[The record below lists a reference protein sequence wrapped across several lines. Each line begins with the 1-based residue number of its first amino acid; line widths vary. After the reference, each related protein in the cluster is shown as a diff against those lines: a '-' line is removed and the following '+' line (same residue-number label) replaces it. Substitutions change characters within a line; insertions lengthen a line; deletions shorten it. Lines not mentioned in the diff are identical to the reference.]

1 MDTITYSAARSS
13 LADIMDRVVNNHEPV
28 IITRGRKKVVVML
41 SLEDYK
47 AMEETAYLL
56 RNPNNALRLLNSI
69 NQLEEVDQKY

>member
-1 MDTITYSAARSS
+1 
-13 LADIMDRVVNNHEPV
+13 MDRVVNNHEAV
-28 IITRGRKKVVVML
+28 AITRDHKKAVVML